1 MLCRSPSICW
11 LTARNSEP
19 DRGMALVPAIHSST
33 PLLTSPVPIFL
44 AVLLIILVTP
54 IVLNKLRIPQVIGL
68 IVAGVTVGPYG
79 FNLLARDMSFEVFG
93 QVGLFYLMF
102 LAGIEIDMYHLKKNL
117 RKGLVFGLYTFMI
130 PLALGA
136 VASGILLGLDALTAV
151 LMASM
156 FSAHT
161 LIAYPIVS
169 RFGLTRSAPVVI
181 AIAGTIFTVL
191 GSLIVLAGVVG
202 TFHDGEFRIGGT
214 LKLLGLLAAYCIV
227 LVYAYPRLTRWF
239 FKHWNDSILQ
249 YVYVL
254 AMMFTAAQLAIWAG
268 IEGVFGAFFAG
279 LVLNRYIPAR
289 SPLMSRIEFVGNAIF
304 IPYFLIGVGMLINVG
319 VVTRGWSTLYAAG
332 VMSGV
337 AMCTKWL
344 AAFVTQRTF
353 GMNSVER
360 SMMYQLSNAHT
371 AVALA
376 VVMIGY
382 GMRLFDE
389 VILNGTVI
397 MILVT
402 CTVSSIGSSRA
413 ASRLKVMALEEEADD
428 GSRAA
433 DHGRKR
439 ENVLIPVAN
448 PVTARELV
456 DLALLMRDR
465 GRANG
470 KVYALHVRNDNSAA
484 SRSLGRVSLDT
495 AEKAAASVDA
505 GIEAIDRYDL
515 NFVTGVVNTIEERDI
530 DRVIIGLHRRTTIID
545 SFFGD
550 KLPNLLRATNKMLVI
565 SRFFIPVNTIA
576 RIVVAVPANA
586 QYETGFQAW
595 VTALCNLASQLGCRL
610 IFCCS
615 DPTRRF
621 VEAVIK
627 RGQYEIRSEYRKVE
641 DWDDFLMLSNKVL
654 DDDLFVV
661 VNARRASVSHAGYL
675 DSMPEFL
682 QKYFASNN
690 MIVIYPEQF
699 GERMEEMTMTD
710 TLTTDIATVSS
721 PLWLRVN
728 SVYNRLVKL
737 KKRVTQR
744 GRRPKIDL

>member
-1 MLCRSPSICW
+1 
-11 LTARNSEP
+11 
-19 DRGMALVPAIHSST
+19 MALVPAIHSST

-505 GIEAIDRYDL
+505 GIEPIDRYDL

-744 GRRPKIDL
+744 GRRQKIDL

>member
-1 MLCRSPSICW
+1 M
-11 LTARNSEP
+11 
-19 DRGMALVPAIHSST
+19 
-33 PLLTSPVPIFL
+33 
-44 AVLLIILVTP
+44 
-54 IVLNKLRIPQVIGL
+54 
-68 IVAGVTVGPYG
+68 
-79 FNLLARDMSFEVFG
+79 
-93 QVGLFYLMF
+93 
-102 LAGIEIDMYHLKKNL
+102 
-117 RKGLVFGLYTFMI
+117 
-130 PLALGA
+130 
-136 VASGILLGLDALTAV
+136 
-151 LMASM
+151 
-156 FSAHT
+156 
-161 LIAYPIVS
+161 
-169 RFGLTRSAPVVI
+169 
-181 AIAGTIFTVL
+181 
-191 GSLIVLAGVVG
+191 
-202 TFHDGEFRIGGT
+202 
-214 LKLLGLLAAYCIV
+214 
-227 LVYAYPRLTRWF
+227 
-239 FKHWNDSILQ
+239 
-249 YVYVL
+249 L

-360 SMMYQLSNAHT
+360 STMYQLSNAHT

-402 CTVSSIGSSRA
+402 CTVSSIGTSRA
-413 ASRLKVMALEEEADD
+413 ASRLKVMALEEEGAGD
-428 GSRAA
+428 GVAEQSR
-433 DHGRKR
+433 HR

-448 PVTARELV
+448 PATARELV
-456 DLALLMRDR
+456 DLALLMRDKAR
-465 GRANG
+465 SNGR
-470 KVYALHVRNDNSAA
+470 VYALHVRNDNSAA

-495 AEKAAASVDA
+495 AEKAAASVDTSV
-505 GIEAIDRYDL
+505 EAIDRYDM

-530 DRVIIGLHRRTTIID
+530 DRVIIGLHRRNTIID

-565 SRFFIPVNTIA
+565 SRCFIPVNTIA

-595 VTALCNLASQLGCRL
+595 VTSLCNLASQLGCRL

-615 DPTRRF
+615 DATRRF
-621 VEAVIK
+621 IEAVIK
-627 RGQYEIRSEYRKVE
+627 RGQYELRSEYRRVE

-675 DSMPEFL
+675 DSLPEFL

-699 GERMEEMTMTD
+699 GERMDEMTMTD

-728 SVYNRLVKL
+728 SAYSRLVKL